1 MWNGKAALTAATAFV
16 LISSVGGADVA
27 SASPRSAPTRLT
39 LYSVPAAEQ
48 FLNHMDDRQRGHGN
62 NPFGNFQAPTAT
74 TKEQNN
80 GPFPGDQAL
89 FLFKLYTGPD
99 LKHQAGSADFTC
111 SYNFKKHGFCD
122 AVYQLSD
129 GTILAAGA
137 LDFQA
142 NHFDLPVTGGTGK
155 YRLLAGKLSA
165 SPGPRLSQ
173 RLAISLAP
181 YPSSSPA
188 RTVSLASVPTAEQ
201 FLNHADDRQRGYGN
215 NPFGGFYQAKS
226 ALSEQTSGPFP
237 GDQALFQFNVYSGSD
252 LKKSVGSAVF
262 TCNYGFKRHGF
273 CDATYVLGDGTLIA
287 AGLLDFNAKNFSLV
301 VTGGTGKYRS
311 VAGELASAP
320 AARGSQRLTF
330 ALN

>member
-48 FLNHMDDRQRGHGN
+48 FLNHMDDRQRGH
-62 NPFGNFQAPTAT
+62 
-74 TKEQNN
+74 
-80 GPFPGDQAL
+80 
-89 FLFKLYTGPD
+89 
-99 LKHQAGSADFTC
+99 
-111 SYNFKKHGFCD
+111 
-122 AVYQLSD
+122 
-129 GTILAAGA
+129 
-137 LDFQA
+137 
-142 NHFDLPVTGGTGK
+142 
-155 YRLLAGKLSA
+155 
-165 SPGPRLSQ
+165 
-173 RLAISLAP
+173 
-181 YPSSSPA
+181 
-188 RTVSLASVPTAEQ
+188 
-201 FLNHADDRQRGYGN
+201 GN

-320 AARGSQRLTF
+320 ASRGSQRLTF